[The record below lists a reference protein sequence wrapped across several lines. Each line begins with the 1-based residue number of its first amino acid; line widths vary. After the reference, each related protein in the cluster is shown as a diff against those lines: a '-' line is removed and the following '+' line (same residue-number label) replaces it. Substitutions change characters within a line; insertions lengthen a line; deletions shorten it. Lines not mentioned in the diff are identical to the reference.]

1 MAIKKER
8 ALEIMKKFTGCEIY
22 PASFTEAQD
31 CFLAIT
37 NRADYKRLVCVTEK
51 KSALFNALQAE
62 REQTQAG
69 IQCKV
74 APLSGANAE
83 IVRRTI
89 AWAAPSACGRQA
101 LSLGLGDRLGLITP
115 GHLQAVAG
123 KNIKPVLAQQSVRE
137 CTLTKRNFRGVLDA
151 ATWGVLQAGYRDGY
165 GADGDHLKT
174 EEEIAGVLMLGYS
187 MITLDCSEKIDNSI
201 AELPAE
207 QVAAKYQALPED
219 FREKVEK
226 YYLEQEF
233 TVGEFT
239 ISYTLEQLQRIVL
252 TYAEAIVFASYI
264 YRTYLKRTPWPI
276 DFELSIDETITVT
289 SPQDHFLVANELERQ
304 EVKLTSVAPRF
315 CGEFQK
321 GVDYIGDLTQF
332 EAEFKVHAAIADK
345 LGYRLS
351 IHSGSDK
358 LSVYPIIAKYTQG
371 RVHVKTAGTNWLEG
385 LRLIC
390 RVDKKLFREVVDFAR
405 AHFQEARAYYH
416 VSTDLNKVPQTA
428 DLADAELETLL
439 NINDGRQMLH
449 ITYGLIL
456 SDATLQEKLY
466 AIWAANEQLH
476 YELVAAH
483 IGEHIQKLG
492 R

>member
-1 MAIKKER
+1 MTIKKER
-8 ALEIMKKFTGCEIY
+8 ILEIMKKFTGCEIY
-22 PASFTEAQD
+22 PNSFVEVQD

-37 NRADYKRLVCVTEK
+37 NRGDYKKLVCVTVQ
-51 KSALFNALQAE
+51 KSPLFSALQAE
-62 REQTQAG
+62 RQQAQAG
-69 IQCKV
+69 VDCKV
-74 APLSGANAE
+74 AELNGANAE
-83 IVRRTI
+83 IVRRLI
-89 AWAAPSACGRQA
+89 PWAAPSACGRSS

-115 GHLQAVAG
+115 GHLQAISG
-123 KNIKPVLAQQSVRE
+123 KGIKPVLAQQSVRE
-137 CTLTKRNFRGVLDA
+137 CTLTNRNFRGVLDA
-151 ATWGVLQAGYRDGY
+151 ATWGVLQAGYQGGY

-174 EEEIAGVLMLGYS
+174 EDEIAGVLMLGYS

-201 AELPAE
+201 EALTDA
-207 QVAAKYQALPED
+207 QVAEKYQALTKD
-219 FREKVEK
+219 FRENIEK

-233 TVGEFT
+233 SLGEFT
-239 ISYTLEQLQRIVL
+239 INYTLEQLQRIVL
-252 TYAEAIVFASYI
+252 TYSEAIVFASYI

-276 DFELSIDETITVT
+276 DFELSIDETLTVT
-289 SPQDHFLVANELERQ
+289 SPQAHFLVANELERQ
-304 EVKLTSVAPRF
+304 EVKLTSLAPRF

-321 GVDYIGDLTQF
+321 GVDYIGDLAQF
-332 EAEFKVHAAIADK
+332 EAEFKVHVAIADK

-358 LSVYPIIAKYTQG
+358 LSVYPIIAQYTQG

-405 AHFQEARAYYH
+405 THFQEAKAYYH
-416 VSTDLNKVPQTA
+416 VSTDLDKVPLTA
-428 DLADAELETLL
+428 TLSDSELENLL

-456 SDATLQEKLY
+456 SDPGIREKLY
-466 AIWAANEQLH
+466 SVWGAHEALH
-476 YELVAAH
+476 YQLVA
-483 IGEHIQKLG
+483 EHISEHIEKLG